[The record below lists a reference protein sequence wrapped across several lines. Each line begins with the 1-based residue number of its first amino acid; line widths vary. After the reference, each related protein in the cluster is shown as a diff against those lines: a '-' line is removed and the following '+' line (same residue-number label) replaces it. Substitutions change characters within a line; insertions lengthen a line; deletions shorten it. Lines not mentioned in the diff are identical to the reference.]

1 MRQGCRLAVVADH
14 TDTHAVLDAVLSPQG
29 YEVTRLRRYS
39 DLETRHTTADP
50 FDIVVLDADA
60 MPHSTATAQ
69 SAEKTETPAMR
80 HVVIGTVSISLN
92 SETRLISKPYQMAEL
107 LQTIESLL
115 PVRH

>member
-14 TDTHAVLDAVLSPQG
+14 TDTHAVLEAVLSPQG

-60 MPHSTATAQ
+60 IPHSNAAE

-80 HVVIGTVSISLN
+80 HVVIGTVSVNLN
-92 SETRLISKPYQMAEL
+92 SETRLISKPYHMAEL

>member
-39 DLETRHTTADP
+39 DLEARHTTADP
-50 FDIVVLDADA
+50 FDIVVLDAEA
-60 MPHSTATAQ
+60 MPHSTAVEST
-69 SAEKTETPAMR
+69 EKTETPATR
-80 HVVIGTVSISLN
+80 HVVIGTVSMNLN
-92 SETRLISKPYQMAEL
+92 PQTRLISKPYHMAEL

-115 PVRH
+115 PIRH

>member
-60 MPHSTATAQ
+60 MPHSTGAE

-80 HVVIGTVSISLN
+80 HVVIGTVSVNLN
-92 SETRLISKPYQMAEL
+92 PETKLISKPYQMAEL

-115 PVRH
+115 PVRQ